1 MASYHRRD
9 FDLAV
14 INVDTHD
21 DEQIRDSILEPVRA
35 PSATLGS
42 LECLPLEVV
51 HKICHLLDLN
61 SLFKLR
67 QVNIRA
73 HQIISTMRGILIQ
86 TAGFWRAHRTKASG
100 SNTPASTSPPAPTSL
115 NTTINSERDTSN
127 HDQEENHSLSIQPQD
142 GANQISLSS
151 ATSDL
156 WKQAL
161 EKLQD
166 DPRMKTLLRSFQNAL
181 LHATDDSEISD
192 CDEEGQSPLTENDI
206 TEHLQTIVQE
216 RLEALSKKGE
226 VKIFTRR
233 VNVKEKVVKA
243 VSFIQSTQGFI
254 SAAVAADP
262 HAALAWA
269 GILVVLPILTR
280 TITEETDAVDGFNR
294 VSKILVRCR
303 VIEEN
308 YFAHAIGTKPKSS
321 SQALEASAR
330 ESMIKLYAR
339 ILEYEIRF
347 ALYLSKKKP
356 WRFLSNLTVSDDWNG
371 ILKDIDSN
379 QEEIRKDLEAINS
392 TEWKNIEKMT
402 DNWNSISRS
411 LQEQLKR
418 NEEDRE
424 RDAKNRLRDRLDS
437 IPFAPGAAFDSRD
450 NQHSTCLGN
459 TRVEL
464 LAIILAWAQCD
475 DEKEIFWLKGVAG
488 TGKST
493 IARTIA
499 EKLHADGY
507 LVGSFF
513 FSRGQGDRGNAK
525 LLVTSIAKQL
535 AEQDPHARNS
545 ICNTYQQGF
554 TDKSLSFQWKEI
566 IQKPLSQVEGEIG
579 PLILII
585 DALDECVEPEISS
598 IIKIFAQGERRPGQT
613 YRIFITSR
621 PETAIRFNFQQ
632 IDSTI
637 FYDLAL
643 DQTHEPETK
652 RDIRT
657 YIEHHMREIRES
669 KGLGESW
676 PREDQISELLK
687 RADRLFVYAAAIYR
701 YLKSANDP
709 PKSLERILDT
719 NTPDSSMKALDNV
732 YAQILENYLSCG
744 NYDELDD
751 QIQLFQQ
758 IVGTIIVLSEPLS
771 IRSLALL
778 LDIPEY
784 QSGLVIK
791 DGGETHKFLETH
803 LLHWLEAMSI
813 LGLISEAVLCIAKLE
828 LPENDNK
835 SAITEFLS
843 DAKRFVLKNREVA
856 DLAPLQLYSSA
867 LIFVPESCIVRNI
880 FKDQIPEPIKQL
892 PRVERSWGALLQ
904 TLEGHT
910 RPVNSI
916 SFSTDGRRLASGSDD
931 GTIKLWD
938 TPTGALRQTIE
949 DYVDEFGNM
958 TGITEVKSVA
968 FSPDGQKLASG
979 GNGCVIKLR
988 DPVTGAFLQDL
999 KGHISDITSV
1009 AFSSDGRHLV
1019 SGGADD
1025 TVRVWETATGALLRT
1040 LHGHAGIVWDVAFSC
1055 DSGQLSFDA
1064 EERRAMLASCSWDGT
1079 VMLWNGI
1086 TSMPLK
1092 TLRGHAGNVRSVAFS
1107 PDCSQLASAG
1117 DDTAIRLWDIVT
1129 GEPLK
1134 TLSGH
1139 TKRVMSVAFSPNS
1152 RWLASGGGDN
1162 KVILWD
1168 LMTGKPL
1175 RIFTEHTNEVQSV
1188 TFSPD
1193 SQRLAGGSVDQT
1205 VRIWDISKDAP
1216 QETVEGHSGSVAHLA
1231 FSSDNCQVA
1240 TFALEDPSIK
1250 IWETASGALLK
1261 TLEAHG
1267 SSIRDVAFS
1276 PNGRWIA
1283 SCAWKGPIAVWDLKN
1298 DEFVQMPSDFDDHVS
1313 SVCFSRDSK
1322 WLASS
1327 SGQQEKNITLLE
1339 TATYASPRILTT
1351 SHTDEI
1357 CAMTFSEDGKWL
1369 ASTSI
1374 YGTIELLET
1383 RAHKTIGTI
1392 ETKQFWI
1399 RTIAFSPDG
1408 LWLACST
1415 HHETTVWDINTT
1427 TLQKSIK
1434 SERYNRSLRFLEDG
1448 TLETDHGIFNIAH
1461 TDANDPGAS
1470 SKVPRQIGVQDHWV
1484 VFGGQRILWLPP
1496 NYRQYKWVV
1505 RGGLLCIGTRAGRVF
1520 FLRLDMP

>member
-1 MASYHRRD
+1 
-9 FDLAV
+9 
-14 INVDTHD
+14 
-21 DEQIRDSILEPVRA
+21 
-35 PSATLGS
+35 
-42 LECLPLEVV
+42 
-51 HKICHLLDLN
+51 
-61 SLFKLR
+61 
-67 QVNIRA
+67 
-73 HQIISTMRGILIQ
+73 
-86 TAGFWRAHRTKASG
+86 
-100 SNTPASTSPPAPTSL
+100 
-115 NTTINSERDTSN
+115 
-127 HDQEENHSLSIQPQD
+127 
-142 GANQISLSS
+142 
-151 ATSDL
+151 
-156 WKQAL
+156 
-161 EKLQD
+161 
-166 DPRMKTLLRSFQNAL
+166 MKTLLRSFQNAL

-216 RLEALSKKGE
+216 KLEALSKKGE

-784 QSGLVIK
+784 QVRSTLNPLYSVLDLPEDPESPIKIFHQSFRDFLVQSDRCNIVHKPTGSSIRLWVNEQDKHQILVSRCLETLTRSDSPLRRNICRLPNDGTLRTEIDDATIQANLPPELQYSCRYWANHLEQSGLVIK